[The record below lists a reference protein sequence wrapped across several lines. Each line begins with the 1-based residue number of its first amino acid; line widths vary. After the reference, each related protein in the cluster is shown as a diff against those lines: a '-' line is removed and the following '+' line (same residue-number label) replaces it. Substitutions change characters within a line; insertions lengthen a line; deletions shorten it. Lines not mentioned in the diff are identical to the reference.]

1 MQAKP
6 LYLLAEF
13 DGETQKTLAEYFE
26 VLSQNGFVGSQTK
39 DIPYHFTLGS
49 RGVEFEN
56 QLLDALEKI
65 CPETAAVDVNL
76 DHIGLFGLNVLFI
89 APGMNC
95 ELLKLQRSFF
105 PDCDCDDDC
114 SAWTAHATLLID
126 EPEIILRALPLV
138 AKNFKPMKARIESV
152 AICEFFPARLIARYF
167 LR

>member
-1 MQAKP
+1 MQDKA

-13 DGETQKTLAEYFE
+13 DGETQKPLAEYFE

-56 QLLDALEKI
+56 QMLDALEKI
-65 CPETAAVDVNL
+65 CPETAAVDIHL
-76 DHIGLFGLNVLFI
+76 DHIGLFGLNVLFA

-95 ELLKLQRSFF
+95 ELLKLQQSFF
-105 PDCDCDDDC
+105 PDCGDC
-114 SAWTAHATLLID
+114 SAWAAHATLLID

-152 AICEFFPARLIARYF
+152 ALYEFFPARLIARYF